1 MQSTSKTP
9 VARRRLG
16 SIADAAEFA
25 GVNPKT
31 IRRRIADGTLNGYR
45 MGPRLIRVDLNELDA
60 LLRPIPTAGDVALP
74 RGRYVERLTGVCT
87 PKANAELA
95 AGGR

>member
-1 MQSTSKTP
+1 VQSTSKTP

-31 IRRRIADGTLNGYR
+31 IRRRIADGSLNGYR

-60 LLRPIPTAGDVALP
+60 ILRPIPTAGDGARNQGRLLP
-74 RGRYVERLTGVCT
+74 GAGQVCT
-87 PKANAELA
+87 PKADAELA